1 MNMKSKIILI
11 VDDTPENIQLI
22 SGILKS
28 DYKVKAATSGEKA
41 LKIVQK
47 SPLPDLIILDVMMP
61 GMDGYQVCQ
70 ALKTDPVTSDIPVL
84 FITGNLSDEEKQ
96 KGLEMGAV
104 AYFGKP
110 VEPTLLLAEVKNIL
124 DE

>member
-1 MNMKSKIILI
+1 MKSKIILI